1 MRVLVIG
8 AGVTGLTVG
17 VRLVA
22 AGYDVDVLAREL
34 PQETTSAVA
43 AAIWYP
49 YLVQPFDRVL
59 GWSEASLAEFRSLA
73 EREDPTDTGVVMR
86 EGVELVRDRTDTPWW
101 ASA

>member
-17 VRLVA
+17 VRLVE
-22 AGYDVDVLAREL
+22 AGYDAHVLAREL

-59 GWSEASLAEFRSLA
+59 GWSEASLREFRVA
-73 EREDPTDTGVVMR
+73 RRAGGPRGHR
-86 EGVELVRDRTDTPWW
+86 CRD
-101 ASA
+101 A